1 MPRNRSR
8 APSISRGTALPTL
21 LASPH
26 RAGGIKHGGLE
37 ASRSAAHRHARVA
50 PLLTPRAAAAALCAC
65 AALPPAP
72 RSPEP
77 LCAAAAARSPG
88 AECLALLLE
97 HCRRYRGC
105 CLCISR
111 SRSLSPPSLS
121 LLPPP
126 FPVTV
131 CGQFKSH
138 THLFIYFPARRAGV
152 GERGV
157 SCAALARRGRTGPGC
172 ETPGG
177 PHEHLAALYIP
188 PPPENKAISG
198 RTVPSR
204 KGRERLLRGAEV
216 RSSPLPFHCLPPS
229 TDRVGSRGG
238 AARGSPHERA
248 RTRGTLPQNKRQDK

>member
-1 MPRNRSR
+1 MPRSRSR
-8 APSISRGTALPTL
+8 APSISRGTALP
-21 LASPH
+21 ASPR
-26 RAGGIKHGGLE
+26 RAGGIKHGGLG
-37 ASRSAAHRHARVA
+37 APRSAAHRHARVA

-121 LLPPP
+121 LFPPP

-157 SCAALARRGRTGPGC
+157 RCAGLARRGRTGPGC

-177 PHEHLAALYIP
+177 
-188 PPPENKAISG
+188 
-198 RTVPSR
+198 
-204 KGRERLLRGAEV
+204 
-216 RSSPLPFHCLPPS
+216 
-229 TDRVGSRGG
+229 
-238 AARGSPHERA
+238 AARASCSLIYPTSP
-248 RTRGTLPQNKRQDK
+248 QK